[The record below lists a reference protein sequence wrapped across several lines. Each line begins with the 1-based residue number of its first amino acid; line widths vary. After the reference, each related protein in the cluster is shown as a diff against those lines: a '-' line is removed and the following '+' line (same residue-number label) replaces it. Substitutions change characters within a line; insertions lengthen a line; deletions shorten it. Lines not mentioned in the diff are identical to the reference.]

1 MSDTGKEKIILM
13 GHSTGCQDA
22 MQYLLTKHS
31 DTPINGAILQAS
43 CSDREAFA
51 EEGHTRVAN
60 LVKEVHDKAFS
71 NGLTKEDREKKEGKF
86 WDCMPRDSAKEFGL
100 EWMTYYRAWS
110 LLCVG

>member
-1 MSDTGKEKIILM
+1 M
-13 GHSTGCQDA
+13 GHSTGCQDT

-31 DTPINGAILQAS
+31 DTPINGAILQAP

-60 LVKEVHDKAFS
+60 LAKEVHDKAFPS
-71 NGLTKEDREKKEGKF
+71 GMTTEDRVKKEGGL
-86 WDCMPRDSAKEFGL
+86 WDCMSRHLAKEFGL
-100 EWMTYYRAWS
+100 EWLTYYRAWS